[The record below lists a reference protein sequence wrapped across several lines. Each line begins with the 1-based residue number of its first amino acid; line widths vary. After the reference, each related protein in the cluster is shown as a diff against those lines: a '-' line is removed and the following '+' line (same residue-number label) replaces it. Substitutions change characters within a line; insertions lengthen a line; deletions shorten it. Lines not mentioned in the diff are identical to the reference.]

1 MLKIVGGSASDCSGV
16 TRRNF
21 LQAGVLG
28 LGGLSLADLGRLRAA
43 AGNAARDTSA
53 ILFWLSGGPG
63 HMETWDPKPEAV
75 AQFRGPF
82 GATRTALPGV
92 LFGELLPETAKI
104 ADRLAVLRTVRHG
117 SGDHTKSNHWMLTGY
132 EGPAFNVADFK
143 VQRR

>member
-1 MLKIVGGSASDCSGV
+1 MLKIVCGGAVAECSGV

-21 LQAGVLG
+21 LQVGALA
-28 LGGLSLADLGRLRAA
+28 LGGLSLADLTRLQAA
-43 AGNAARDTSA
+43 HPAARRDSSV

-117 SGDHTKSNHWMLTGY
+117 SGDH
-132 EGPAFNVADFK
+132 
-143 VQRR
+143 